1 MLKYTT
7 FKGEIGMLRLEDIKR
22 ELDITNEEL
31 DNFLYVA
38 DNPERYNELCRKKNK
53 LSEMYQ
59 LLTLPKVV
67 STDELDIYVENKG
80 FSHYIY
86 HLTLH
91 EDIKEIGHIRVTYKE
106 CDDKY
111 GNIGYEIKRQYQGH
125 GFALKA
131 LELLEEEMIKRGL
144 TNPIITAYPHNLPSI
159 RTIEKFGGV
168 LISESHNLVNYNKYQ
183 VDLLKKKE
191 EKIKQKRKHLQ

>member
-1 MLKYTT
+1 
-7 FKGEIGMLRLEDIKR
+7 MLRLEDIKK
-22 ELDITNEEL
+22 ELDKTDEEL
-31 DNFLYVA
+31 ANFLYVA

-53 LSEMYQ
+53 LSEMYK
-59 LLTLPKVV
+59 LLSLPKVI

-106 CDDKY
+106 CDDKF
-111 GNIGYEIKRQYQGH
+111 GNIGYEIKRQYQGCN
-125 GFALKA
+125 FALKA
-131 LELLEEEMIKRGL
+131 LELLEDEMIQRGL
-144 TNPIITAYPHNLPSI
+144 TKPIITAYPYNLPSI

-168 LISESHNLVNYNKYQ
+168 LIREHDNLITYNKYQ
-183 VDLLKKKE
+183 VDLLNKRQE
-191 EKIKQKRKHLQ
+191 SIKQKRKHL